1 MIFAAKTTASG
12 LIALLV
18 AFTFNLDQP
27 QWVLLTVFIVAQPQS
42 GLVLAK
48 SFNRIIGTLIGAAV
62 ALTFV
67 ALFAQERVLF
77 LGSLALWIGVCTF
90 GSQYARNFAA
100 YSFVLSGY
108 TVAIVG
114 IPGALDAGNAFY
126 IGTARVTEITL
137 GIIVTAAVSHVVFPS
152 SLAASLWHAVAEVR
166 LALADY
172 VLAILGNGDA
182 AALRAK
188 VMSQAIAIENL
199 RASAIFEHREV
210 RDRNSGLRRLNAALI
225 NVIGAA
231 QPIGA
236 QLENLR
242 RTDKLIEGGM
252 KDALAGAAAAVG
264 TWRAGGIDAARL
276 RADLLEACA
285 RSSSTQLQELFA
297 ALAAYAAANEA
308 SASNKGRTPR
318 DIGFTHAND
327 PVAALWMGVRA
338 VLGVVVVS
346 CFWILSGWP
355 HGSTAA
361 ILAAVATA
369 RLATM
374 GHAVPISIAAIF
386 IFALATIPAFVVVEV
401 LMPLASGFEMFALLV
416 APVIF
421 CCALLM
427 AQKKTELQLIGF
439 FSGLLFAS
447 VGQFQDRMAYD
458 PVGLLNTS
466 IAAVFAAGTALV
478 LWSVFAPET
487 SQAARHRFLR
497 VARQAQQRIAGSR
510 LRMGLAE
517 FETAMTDALVQW
529 QSHLRADRPDDV
541 AAFELGIALL
551 GTGRELIRSEKGR
564 GAAGEDKSLEFAA
577 NEEPKTFERG
587 AVAATGHHER
597 TRSDAA

>member
-1 MIFAAKTTASG
+1 MIFAAKTTASA

-27 QWVLLTVFIVAQPQS
+27 QWALLTVFIVAQPQS

-48 SFNRIIGTLIGAAV
+48 SFYRIIGTLIGAAV
-62 ALTFV
+62 ALVLV

-126 IGTARVTEITL
+126 TATARVTEITL
-137 GIIVTAAVSHVVFPS
+137 GIIVTAAVSHVVLPN
-152 SLAASLWHAVAEVR
+152 SLAASLWRAVAEVR

-172 VLAILGNGDA
+172 VLAILANADA
-182 AALRAK
+182 ATVRTK

-199 RASAIFEHREV
+199 RAAAIFEDREV
-210 RDRNSGLRRLNAALI
+210 RSRNSGLLRLNVALI
-225 NVIGAA
+225 KVIGAV

-236 QLENLR
+236 RLENLR
-242 RTDKLIEGGM
+242 RNGKPIESGIRS
-252 KDALAGAAAAVG
+252 AVAEAAATIAA
-264 TWRAGGIDAARL
+264 WRAGAVDAARL
-276 RADLLEACA
+276 GADLLQAYA
-285 RSSSTQLQELFA
+285 RPSSTGLRELFT
-297 ALAAYAAANEA
+297 ALAAYAEA
-308 SASNKGRTPR
+308 YEAYQSNGSRAPR
-318 DIGFTHAND
+318 NVGFTRAND
-327 PVAALWMGVRA
+327 PVAALWTGLRA
-338 VLGVVVVS
+338 FLALIIIS
-346 CFWILSGWP
+346 CFWILSDWP

-374 GHAVPISIAAIF
+374 GHAVSISIAATL

-427 AQKKTELQLIGF
+427 AQEKAELKLVGF

-447 VGQFQDRMAYD
+447 VGQFQDRMVYD
-458 PVGLLNTS
+458 PIALVDTS

-487 SQAARHRFLR
+487 SEAAQQRFLR
-497 VARQAQQRIAGSR
+497 IARQARGKTLR
-510 LRMGLAE
+510 LKMGLTE
-517 FETAMTDALVQW
+517 FETAMTEALVQW
-529 QSHLRADRPDDV
+529 QSHLRPNRPSDI
-541 AAFELGIALL
+541 AAFESGVALR
-551 GTGRELIRSEKGR
+551 GAGRALIRSETGL
-564 GAAGEDKSLEFAA
+564 AAAPADDRVDFAA
-577 NEEPKTFERG
+577 NERSETLERHP
-587 AVAATGHHER
+587 VISTEHHER
-597 TRSDAA
+597 ATCDAA